1 MIVILSWTSEYTAC
15 SADQPLVL
23 RGPGGSVETPVIGGA
38 AHGLY
43 YHNSNCSWLIV
54 VYAHEVCVAIL

>member
-1 MIVILSWTSEYTAC
+1 MIVILSWTSDIPAC
-15 SADQPLVL
+15 SANQPLVL
-23 RGPGGSVETPVIGGA
+23 RGPAGTVQTPVIGGS

-54 VYAHEVCVAIL
+54 VYAHEVRVVIL